1 MRPEARL
8 LQVLGTPRWSA
19 EADAAAR
26 RLLSG
31 DLDWAYLLDQ
41 ALRQQVL
48 SLVGRN
54 VTRYRLW
61 QGPHDRAIV
70 PHAWIYAA
78 GYEANRRRNNG
89 LFAEFA
95 RVFGALAG
103 AGVRYAVRKGPVLCA
118 LVYDDPGIRRMSDL
132 DLLIER
138 DRYPAAAQV
147 LAGLGYRQGVPSSD
161 GLTPY
166 DRPTR
171 AFWSMHLN
179 NALPFRKLSADPDVE
194 LFEVDLCFDLF
205 QRRSVGRVDVRR
217 VLDRTVARRICG
229 VDSYALHPLDHLMDL
244 CLHLYK
250 EATSYLSIERGKDLT
265 LQRFLDIAESLRTSA
280 PDVLTRL
287 AGYAAELGAVREV
300 YFALHH
306 TRALYPDAVPADVLA
321 DLAPGD
327 LAYLDEYGELDGR
340 TGRWREDFLTRLF
353 NPDRARELAGRSSI
367 PMG

>member
-8 LQVLGTPRWSA
+8 LRVLGTPRWGPG
-19 EADAAAR
+19 ADADAR
-26 RLLSG
+26 RLLSD

-54 VTRYRLW
+54 ITRYRLW
-61 QGPHDRAIV
+61 QGPHDRALI
-70 PHAWIYAA
+70 PHAWIYTA
-78 GYEANRRRNNG
+78 GYEANRRRNDRM
-89 LFAEFA
+89 FAEFA
-95 RVFGALAG
+95 RVFGALGEAG
-103 AGVRYAVRKGPVLCA
+103 IRYAVRKGPVLCA

-132 DLLIER
+132 DLLVER
-138 DRYPAAAQV
+138 DRYPAVARV
-147 LAGLGYRQGVPSSD
+147 LTELGYRQGVPSPD

-166 DRPTR
+166 DRPTK
-171 AFWSMHLN
+171 AFWAMHLN
-179 NALPFRKLSADPDVE
+179 NALPFRKLSTDPEVD

-205 QRRSVGRVDVRR
+205 QRRSAGAVDVRR
-217 VLDRTVARRICG
+217 VLDRSVEHRICG
-229 VDSYALHPLDHLMDL
+229 VDAYALDPLDHLMDL

-250 EATSYLSIERGKDLT
+250 EATSYLSIERGKDIT
-265 LQRFLDIAESLRTSA
+265 LQRFLDVAESLRTSA
-280 PDVLTRL
+280 SGVVAGL
-287 AGYAAELGAVREV
+287 AGHATELGAVREL

-306 TRALYPDAVPADVLA
+306 TRTLYPDAVPAELLSC
-321 DLAPGD
+321 LAPGD

-340 TGRWREDFLTRLF
+340 TGRWSEDLLGRLF